1 MDDSRISRRDLLAGT
16 AAAGAASLGLPTI
29 VGADPGQAGFLAVS
43 SLNGVRAVDKAM
55 ELMKAGGDTLDAAI
69 AGVNIVELDPND
81 MSVGYGGLPNED
93 GIVELDA
100 SCMHGPTYR
109 AGAVASLRNIKT
121 PSKVAQL
128 VLQRTDHCLL
138 VAQGALDFAKMHG
151 FSEENLLTE
160 RAREAWVRW
169 KENLSIDDDYLPPD
183 SGAGRRD
190 PRPTGTITCLC
201 LNDKGDISG
210 TTTTSGLAFKIP
222 GRVGDSPLIG
232 CGVYVEN
239 EVGACGSTGRGE
251 ANILENGSRMVVEN
265 MRRGLAPEAACIDVL
280 KRICAR
286 TVDKRL
292 VRSPG
297 VPDFQLQ
304 FYALNKAG
312 QHGGGCIHAGSR
324 YAVHDGTTSRTL
336 PCAAVIS

>member
-1 MDDSRISRRDLLAGT
+1 MRTVEEAVRLMRE
-16 AAAGAASLGLPTI
+16 GA
-29 VGADPGQAGFLAVS
+29 
-43 SLNGVRAVDKAM
+43 
-55 ELMKAGGDTLDAAI
+55 DTLDAAI

-81 MSVGYGGLPNED
+81 TSVGYGGLPNED

-109 AGAVASLRNIKT
+109 GGAVASLRNIKT
-121 PSKVAQL
+121 PSKVAQT

-138 VAQGALDFAKMHG
+138 VAEGALRFARMHG
-151 FSEENLLTE
+151 FQEENLLTE
-160 RAREAWVRW
+160 RARQAWVRW
-169 KENLSIDDDYLPPD
+169 KENLSMDDDYISPD
-183 SGAGRRD
+183 SGGGQKD

-201 LNDKGDISG
+201 LNDRAEISG
-210 TTTTSGLAFKIP
+210 VTTTSGLAFKIP
-222 GRVGDSPLIG
+222 GRVGDSPLLG

-251 ANILENGSRMVVEN
+251 ANILENGSRVVVEN
-265 MRRGLAPEAACIDVL
+265 MKRGMSPEAACVDVL

-292 VRSPG
+292 LRSPG

-304 FYALNKAG
+304 FYAINKAG
-312 QHGGGCIHAGSR
+312 QHGAGCIHAGSR
-324 YAVHDGTTSRTL
+324 YAVHDGMGAKLL
-336 PCAAVIS
+336 PCAPVFS

>member
-1 MDDSRISRRDLLAGT
+1 MSISRRDLLAGT
-16 AAAGAASLGLPTI
+16 AAAGIASIGLPK
-29 VGADPGQAGFLAVS
+29 VSPPRRPAGFLSVS
-43 SLNGVRAVDKAM
+43 SANGMRTVEKAV

-93 GIVELDA
+93 GVVELDS

-109 AGAVASLRNIKT
+109 GGAVASLRGIKT
-121 PSKVAQL
+121 PSNIAQL

-151 FSEENLLTE
+151 YKEEDLLTD
-160 RAREAWVRW
+160 RARQAWVRW

-183 SGAGRRD
+183 GGGGERD

-210 TTTTSGLAFKIP
+210 VTTTSGLAFKIP

-251 ANILENGSRMVVEN
+251 ANILENGSRVVVEN
-265 MRRGLAPEAACIDVL
+265 MRRGMAPEAACIDVL
-280 KRICAR
+280 KRICSR

-292 VRSPG
+292 LRSPG

-304 FYALNKAG
+304 FYAINKAG
-312 QHGGGCIHAGSR
+312 QHGAGCIHAGST
-324 YAVHDGTTSRTL
+324 YAVHDGTSARQMR
-336 PCAAVIS
+336 CASVLS

>member
-1 MDDSRISRRDLLAGT
+1 MPDMALQG
-16 AAAGAASLGLPTI
+16 GAR
-29 VGADPGQAGFLAVS
+29 FLAVS
-43 SLNGVRAVDKAM
+43 SANGMRTVDKAM
-55 ELMKAGGDTLDAAI
+55 ELMKAGTDTLDAAI

-93 GIVELDA
+93 GVVELDS

-109 AGAVASLRNIKT
+109 GGAVASLRGIKT
-121 PSKVAQL
+121 PSNIAQL

-138 VAQGALDFAKMHG
+138 VAEGALRFAKMHG
-151 FSEENLLTE
+151 YKEEDLLTD
-160 RAREAWVRW
+160 RARQAWVKW
-169 KENLSIDDDYLPPD
+169 KEELSVDDDYIAPEQG
-183 SGAGRRD
+183 STERD

-201 LNDKGDISG
+201 LNNKNEISG
-210 TTTTSGLAFKIP
+210 VTTTSGLAFKIP
-222 GRVGDSPLIG
+222 GRVGDSPLLG

-251 ANILENGSRMVVEN
+251 ANILENGSRVVVEN
-265 MRRGLAPEAACIDVL
+265 MKRGMSPEAACVDVL

-292 VRSPG
+292 LRSPG

-304 FYALNKAG
+304 FYAINRAG
-312 QHGGGCIHAGSR
+312 QHGAGCIHAGSR
-324 YAVHDGTTSRTL
+324 YAVHDGTSSRL
-336 PCAAVIS
+336 ERCAPVFS